1 MIHVKKSVKY
11 YINERAL
18 TFSENDLNDPQRV
31 AVSIVSGTVI
41 MVREPGIIDY
51 ASDGNF
57 ERWTLKGYS
66 TKLVNN
72 ALHYVY
78 ARLSRADRTALIVF
92 SVKDYNIDGSITTVT
107 GKDENGNDITET
119 TDPSTDYFY
128 IKIGELTATDSKSER
143 ELTYDSGLLGTEQ
156 GNEESNTVNEMWEL
170 DKYST
175 PWLVRAK
182 QWLSSFTV
190 KGFITLIGG
199 LVFRSGDTEKAV
211 TDIKR
216 STDSDEE
223 VPVGDNSL
231 ATSKY
236 VESELEKLDDRFLSK
251 IHPDETEFH
260 IGLKGGITTT
270 EAVSTDYAKDTVK
283 AGWAIKKNEEE
294 EWYAEADHIIARILA
309 NVYDLLVKN
318 NAVFKGNLS
327 SEEFVSGFVGGK
339 GWAIRVK
346 EWLNAAGVAEQRSVA
361 EFDDLI
367 VRGTMRVYEFVVSQL
382 LGENDNRIFTGMME
396 VDHYD
401 AAEGKVYLS
410 TNGGKLYN
418 PFRTEDIIIVQQY
431 GGMPSE
437 GNGHY
442 VTKQYELVITEAGVG
457 NIADGEDRLDWV
469 TFRSFTTSMEGGDES
484 LIVRG
489 DTFVRIDNLSD
500 PARKGTVQIMSVGED
515 TPYMDMVYGAK
526 TDPENALKGR
536 LGNIGGVYNPLF
548 GWLKEFGAYLINLY
562 AVGEF
567 RIAHTGEDVADA
579 IEMAK
584 GSFRT
589 NYRQTTYDFGEESN
603 FLANA
608 SFINDCEGWVL
619 EEGVSEFFLVDGLPQ
634 YFNYELLAT
643 ETTYAGLASFND
655 RDMLRLLCASVKQE
669 NGMIR
674 KPGTHKEY
682 SGEDGVKEVVDKLY
696 LNVRFYCHVDGE
708 LEVGFTDGEGE
719 FIDGPFHSKDS
730 YVSNIDA
737 YTISLEGTWDGVGD
751 FVIRSTGDMYIDM
764 LTLTDRPLDNY
775 RIETSTR
782 IEQDATKIALLGQ
795 RISGAEN
802 SITNLGVEID
812 AAEERITAYVDKE
825 IEGVE
830 ASVSQLQIDVDGI
843 STRVSAAQGA
853 ADNAKKAADA
863 AQKAADDAAA
873 DALAAQNTAD
883 SASSQATA
891 NATAIQQNSQSIS
904 AVAAA
909 FQKDANGNLVL
920 TSAAGTVITSEMAET
935 YATKTSVDS
944 LGNRVTTAEGNITTM
959 GGQISLKADQTTVD
973 SLGNRITDAESSIQV
988 NADNI
993 SSKVS
998 KDGVISA
1005 INQSAESVSIDANRI
1020 NINGVFS
1027 ANNSFKIDTDG
1038 TTYIGG
1044 FKVSGNDITNEG
1056 FNNDATVIFRND
1068 NDKTF
1073 AAIGGNVLPTSA
1085 GFKCIARFENEKE
1098 GSVDN
1103 YAVIVSAKNATIGNV
1118 AIAMNGGCVSGL
1130 AYKTEIIG
1138 LESVTSA
1145 TQPTERYV
1153 QLERGVNAL
1162 YTTPTFQWRESSTGS
1177 YQKKTRTTYITLPT
1191 MYPYDDGYTIKIK
1204 RGTGS
1209 GTVKYKPSVTYR
1221 YGENGILSVGMS
1233 TILYSQESY
1242 ATDYDDLGI
1251 NEGDAMELVYFS
1263 NLSIEINGSV
1273 YYGLWVQYRNGRS

>member
-107 GKDENGNDITET
+107 DKDENGNDITET

-128 IKIGELTATDSKSER
+128 IKIGELTATDGKSER

-418 PFRTEDIIIVQQY
+418 PFRTDDIIIVQQY

-782 IEQDATKIALLGQ
+782 IEQDATKIALIAQ
-795 RISGAEN
+795 RTTSTEKNISDLTVDVNGIKAEVEKVKYDEDGNITNISKSGLVLDDEYASLFAKQVDAQGIAKTAEIKIFVTDEISKIKISADQIDISADDFINIINNGTTTISAARLDLSGLVTVSELNTKLDGYATDSELSEAKGELDKSISDLNSNLSGKIDEKASIESLNEKVSDLNVIISG
-802 SITNLGVEID
+802 
-812 AAEERITAYVDKE
+812 K
-825 IEGVE
+825 
-830 ASVSQLQIDVDGI
+830 
-843 STRVSAAQGA
+843 
-853 ADNAKKAADA
+853 ADA
-863 AQKAADDAAA
+863 SALKNVAYLDDAAA
-873 DALAAQNTAD
+873 AAL
-883 SASSQATA
+883 SGSM
-891 NATAIQQNSQSIS
+891 
-904 AVAAA
+904 VV
-909 FQKDANGNLVL
+909 KNGYL
-920 TSAAGTVITSEMAET
+920 
-935 YATKTSVDS
+935 
-944 LGNRVTTAEGNITTM
+944 
-959 GGQISLKADQTTVD
+959 
-973 SLGNRITDAESSIQV
+973 
-988 NADNI
+988 
-993 SSKVS
+993 
-998 KDGVISA
+998 
-1005 INQSAESVSIDANRI
+1005 
-1020 NINGVFS
+1020 
-1027 ANNSFKIDTDG
+1027 
-1038 TTYIGG
+1038 
-1044 FKVSGNDITNEG
+1044 
-1056 FNNDATVIFRND
+1056 
-1068 NDKTF
+1068 
-1073 AAIGGNVLPTSA
+1073 
-1085 GFKCIARFENEKE
+1085 
-1098 GSVDN
+1098 
-1103 YAVIVSAKNATIGNV
+1103 
-1118 AIAMNGGCVSGL
+1118 
-1130 AYKTEIIG
+1130 
-1138 LESVTSA
+1138 
-1145 TQPTERYV
+1145 
-1153 QLERGVNAL
+1153 
-1162 YTTPTFQWRESSTGS
+1162 
-1177 YQKKTRTTYITLPT
+1177 
-1191 MYPYDDGYTIKIK
+1191 
-1204 RGTGS
+1204 
-1209 GTVKYKPSVTYR
+1209 
-1221 YGENGILSVGMS
+1221 
-1233 TILYSQESY
+1233 
-1242 ATDYDDLGI
+1242 ATDYIKVDTIWAVKGTVGGFTIGEKTLTNTDKTASLTIGESGSKFVALNAPTQDAAGAFRYGGGVALSAYSDNGGVAISTNGQTGALAIQSFGNVELTARNTEFVKITGLAVSVTEVSGTATSNMDFIRMTGDLTLPAPDEMKGKI
-1251 NEGDAMELVYFS
+1251 FLIKGSSSYTLTAPKCIDTNNAYS
-1263 NLSIEINGSV
+1263 NSPSDISWKDSRTRMFVSDGSV
-1273 YYGLWVQYRNGRS
+1273 WYEFYTSKS